1 MEMKKVHMIFAVVI
15 FFIAFVVYAMTV
27 APTVSFWDCGEF
39 IACSYGLMVPH
50 PPGAPFYLLVGRLFS
65 MLPLS
70 HDIAMRV
77 NFISVLSSA
86 LTIMLLYLSI
96 VHLIREW
103 KGVLRAKSDWYTAM
117 FSGALGA
124 LTFAFTHSFW
134 FNAVEAEVYAISML
148 FTSLLVWLVLV
159 WSEKHEQPGSERY
172 LLLIAYLIGLA
183 ISVHLLN
190 VLAIPF
196 VTMIYYCKKYEFNYK
211 TFLIN
216 AVITVFM
223 ILLVYPGIVKY
234 LPRVARYGDFFLL
247 VLVLAVVIIV
257 TIWSIYNNKKLA
269 SLISI
274 SFLLIL
280 IGYSSYAMIYIRS
293 NLDPAID
300 ENDPETVERFIYYIE
315 REQYG
320 DQSITDRTKAWQ
332 ESPNAKNYKSTGEY
346 FWRYQVNKMYVRYFL
361 WQYVGLDK
369 NETDVDPTQL
379 YAIPLALGLIGMFWQ
394 FYRDPKRGLAVL
406 ALFFM
411 TGLAIVLYLN
421 QPDPQPRERDYSY
434 VGSFFAF
441 AIWIGLGYSGL
452 IELVRYILYGDGKKQ
467 QENDSSLA
475 LPLVVFIITLL
486 APVVLLAKNFDS
498 HSRKG
503 QYIAWDYSY
512 NMLQSCEPNGILIT
526 NGDNDTFPLWYLQ
539 EVDSV
544 RRDIRIVNLSL
555 LNTDWYIKQMQDF
568 EPRVPMNLSE
578 AEIDQLGLLK
588 WENRKLT
595 VDVPEDYGRREM
607 RQFQDYSKRMDLT
620 APGSITFEVR
630 PTLNTPYGPALR
642 VQDYMILRIMN
653 ANKWRKPIYFAVTVA
668 RNNMLSE
675 LQDYMRMDGLALK
688 VVPYKNWEISP
699 EEMERNLI
707 DVFKY
712 RSLQDPKVYYDNNII
727 GLLQNYR
734 TAFLQVAEYHLQD
747 NNLAKVKYL
756 LNNMEEK
763 IPSNVI
769 PWTNQYLKMIRDS
782 YRFIAEQMPV
792 DSLLS
797 QNYNEQELMIMGQNL
812 FRINNFGAAEKVFD
826 LIYQTN
832 PNNVHALS
840 LLVVTLEK
848 LQNYQKGVT
857 VLEDWLKRT
866 PTDTQAREKLENF
879 KSKLKS

>member
-1 MEMKKVHMIFAVVI
+1 MEMKKVHRIFAAAI
-15 FFIAFVVYAMTV
+15 FFIAFLVYAMTV

-39 IACSYGLMVPH
+39 IACSNGLMVPH
-50 PPGAPFYLLVGRLFS
+50 PPGAPFYLLIGRVFS
-65 MLPLS
+65 MISLF
-70 HDIAMRV
+70 DDVAMRV
-77 NFISVLSSA
+77 NYISVLSSA
-86 LTIMLLYLSI
+86 FTIMLLYLII
-96 VHLIREW
+96 VHLVREW
-103 KGVLRAKSDWYTAM
+103 KGVLRDRSDWLVAM

-159 WSEKHEQPGSERY
+159 WSDKHDRPGSERY
-172 LLLIAYLIGLA
+172 LLMIAYLIGLA

-196 VTMIYYCKKYEFNYK
+196 VTMIYYCKKYEFNFK

-216 AVITVFM
+216 AVITVFL
-223 ILLVYPGIVKY
+223 ILLVYPGIVKF

-247 VLVLAVVIIV
+247 VMVLATVIIV
-257 TIWSIYNNKKLA
+257 SIWSIYNNKKLV

-293 NLDPAID
+293 NLDPTID

-346 FWRYQVNKMYVRYFL
+346 FWKYQVNKMYVRYFL

-369 NETDVDPTQL
+369 NEESVNFKQL
-379 YAIPLALGLIGMFWQ
+379 YAIPLLLGLIGMYWQ
-394 FYRDPKRGLAVL
+394 FRRDPKRALAVL

-441 AIWIGLGYSGL
+441 AIWIGLGYAGL
-452 IELVRYILYGDGKKQ
+452 IDFLQGGSKKQ
-467 QENDSSLA
+467 NENDSLPL

-486 APVVLLAKNFDS
+486 AAPVLLLARNFDS

-512 NMLQSCEPNGILIT
+512 NMLQSCEPNAILVT

-539 EVDSV
+539 EVDSI

-568 EPRVPMNLSE
+568 EPKVPMNLSDE
-578 AEIDQLGLLK
+578 EISQLGLLK
-588 WENRKLT
+588 WENRRLT
-595 VDVPEDYGRREM
+595 IDLPEDYSQREM
-607 RQFQDYSKRMDLT
+607 REFRDYSKRMDLK
-620 APGSITFEVR
+620 APNSISFEVR

-653 ANKWRKPIYFAVTVA
+653 ANKWRKPLYFAVTVA

-699 EEMERNLI
+699 AEMERNL
-707 DVFKY
+707 VELFNY
-712 RSLQDPKVYYDNNII
+712 RGLQDPKVYYDNNII

-734 TAFLQVAEYHLQD
+734 TAFLQLIEYHIQEK
-747 NNLAKVKYL
+747 NLEKVKYL
-756 LNNMEEK
+756 LNIMEAK

-782 YRFIAEQMPV
+782 YSFISEQMPI
-792 DSLLS
+792 DSLFN
-797 QNYNEQELMIMGQNL
+797 QNYDEQELLIIGQNL
-812 FRINNFGAAEKVFD
+812 FRINNFTSAEKVFD
-826 LIYQTN
+826 MIYQAN
-832 PNNVHALS
+832 PNNVQALS
-840 LLVVTLEK
+840 LLVLTLEK
-848 LQNYQKGVT
+848 SENYQRGIT
-857 VLEDWLKRT
+857 ILEGWLQRN
-866 PTDTQAREKLENF
+866 PNDTQAKVKLDSF
-879 KSKLKS
+879 KSKLRS

>member
-65 MLPLS
+65 MLPIS
-70 HDIAMRV
+70 DDIAMRV

-86 LTIMLLYLSI
+86 LTILLLYLSI
-96 VHLIREW
+96 VHLVREW
-103 KGVLRAKSDWYTAM
+103 KGVLRAKSDWYMAM

-196 VTMIYYCKKYEFNYK
+196 VTMIYYCKKYEFNIK
-211 TFLIN
+211 TLFIN
-216 AVITVFM
+216 VVITVVM

-247 VLVLAVVIIV
+247 VLVLAGVIIIS
-257 TIWSIYNNKKLA
+257 IWSIYNNKKLA

-441 AIWIGLGYSGL
+441 AIWIGLGCSGL
-452 IELVRYILYGDGKKQ
+452 IELVRYILYGDGKNQ
-467 QENDSSLA
+467 QEHDSSLA

-498 HSRKG
+498 HNRKG

-544 RRDIRIVNLSL
+544 RRDVRIVNLSL

-607 RQFQDYSKRMDLT
+607 REFQDYSKRMDLT
-620 APGSITFEVR
+620 APGSISFEVR

-712 RSLQDPKVYYDNNII
+712 RGLQDPRVYYDNNII

-734 TAFLQVAEYHLQD
+734 TAFLQVAEYHIQD
-747 NNLAKVKYL
+747 NNLEKVKYL

-763 IPSNVI
+763 IPSKVI

-792 DSLLS
+792 DSLLN

-812 FRINNFGAAEKVFD
+812 FRINNFSAAEKVFD

-832 PNNVHALS
+832 PSNVHALS

-848 LQNYQKGVT
+848 LQNYQKGVAI
-857 VLEDWLKRT
+857 LEDWLKRT
-866 PTDTQAREKLENF
+866 PTDTQAR
-879 KSKLKS
+879 